1 MWRWTG
7 VLVAIAVLAG
17 IGVLMSSGGKR
28 KPAAVKPTTA
38 PGSIR
43 KGEPVSKH
51 FESVLERLSY
61 DTFRISVRPI
71 PPIDP
76 EVYLTPGPTKAVLL
90 VLDTKGEEVSG
101 LPEDAIVRVTMSDG
115 PPDKDGRIRRTS
127 RTFKV
132 NCAKLPKGTYII
144 SGRVEAGEEGKN
156 AAMSQSNYLGSI
168 ATRVRN
174 SYELV
179 VRQARA
185 VQGLDDGIR
194 RSLGAGG
201 F

>member
-1 MWRWTG
+1 MWKWTG
-7 VLVAIAVLAG
+7 VFAAIVVLAAV
-17 IGVLMSSGGKR
+17 GVLVSSGGKK
-28 KPAAVKPTTA
+28 KPTAAKPTTA

-43 KGEPVSKH
+43 NGEPVSKH

-61 DTFRISVRPI
+61 DTFRISVGPI

-76 EVYLTPGPTKAVLL
+76 EVYLAPGPTKALLL
-90 VLDTKGEEVSG
+90 VLDAKGKEVSG
-101 LPEDAIVRVTMSDG
+101 FPEDAIVRITMSDG
-115 PPDKDGRIRRTS
+115 PPDKDGKVRRTS

-144 SGRVEAGEEGKN
+144 SARVEAGEEGKK
-156 AAMSQSNYLGSI
+156 ATMSPSNILGSV

-179 VRQARA
+179 VR
-185 VQGLDDGIR
+185 
-194 RSLGAGG
+194 
-201 F
+201 